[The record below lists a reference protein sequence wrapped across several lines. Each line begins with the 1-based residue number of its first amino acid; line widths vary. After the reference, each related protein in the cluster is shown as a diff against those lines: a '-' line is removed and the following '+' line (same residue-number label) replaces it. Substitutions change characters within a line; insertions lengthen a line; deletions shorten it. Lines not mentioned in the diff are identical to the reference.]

1 MKEKIEALRKEL
13 HKHNHSYYV
22 LNTPLISD
30 KEFDMKMKELQVL
43 EANHPE
49 FDDLNSP
56 TCRVGSDLKN
66 DFAKIKHKYPM
77 LSLGNTYSTEELIDF
92 DNRVRKLTKEA
103 FEYVCEL
110 KFDGTS
116 VSLTY
121 IDGLLHHAVTRGNS
135 EEGDDITENVK
146 TIKSI
151 PLQLTGDYP
160 HEFEVRGEVIMPHK
174 EFSRLNKE
182 RVELGE
188 DPFSNPR
195 NASSGSLKQK
205 KPSEV
210 SKRNL
215 DTYFYF
221 MLGDNLPSFHSERIQ
236 LLQKMGFKTY
246 PNKISK
252 FDTIDQIT
260 EFIEE
265 WREKRKEL
273 PFDIDGLVIKIDDIG
288 LWEEL
293 GFTSKTPRW
302 AISYKY
308 DSEQAVTKL
317 NNVIFSV
324 GKTGTVTP
332 VAELEP
338 VELSGSVIRRAS
350 LYNEEQMND
359 LEIKI
364 YDDVII
370 EKGGEIIPQVVG
382 VNQTFEDSIKI
393 VFATHC
399 PDCGTEL
406 VKNQDEAAHYCPN
419 EYGCFSQIS
428 GKIKSFVSRKAMNID
443 SVGEKLVELLLT
455 EGLIKNVADL
465 YDLEWEQLAILER
478 LGEKSA
484 KKAIESIKNSVNM
497 PAQKVLYAIG
507 IRYVGEGSS
516 KRLMKHFGSI
526 YNIQQASKE
535 ELMAVEDIGEVIADS
550 IENFFMIESNS
561 NILTRLDLA
570 GLQFEAEP
578 TPEPSSNKLEGMTI
592 TLSGIFSRS
601 RGDLKTLIFENGGK
615 NGSGISS
622 RTTFFLQGEKCGP
635 SKMNKVIALN
645 IPIITEEQLMDMISD

>member
-526 YNIQQASKE
+526 YAIKNATRE